1 MNLSTA
7 AHSALRRVVQFPPGA
22 DLPNADYVE
31 LPGRG
36 TTYAARVEG
45 PPGAPT
51 LLLMHALGCTANL
64 TWFASIAALREHYN
78 LVLMDMRWHGRG
90 ISNGRFFRLS
100 DCADDWVALAD
111 VLGVESFIPVGYS
124 MGGVVAQLLWRRHPE
139 RVDGLVLCSTAA
151 NWHDTRRERAFFS
164 LLPTVTVPMALRR
177 RVPAT
182 RNGNGL
188 HAAITAA
195 TADVEVRRWALAE
208 FRSTRVASVVA
219 ALNAVGRFDATQW
232 IGQIDVPTS
241 VVVTDKD
248 GWVPSR
254 RQRAMAAAIPGADV
268 FECHR
273 SHAACVIGVEDF
285 LPCLLEATASVTRR
299 IAAAPQPSQS
309 NVG

>member
-7 AHSALRRVVQFPPGA
+7 AHSALRRVVHFPPGA
-22 DLPNADYVE
+22 DLPNGDYID

-36 TTYAARVEG
+36 TTYAAQVDG

-51 LLLMHALGCTANL
+51 LFLLHALGCTANL
-64 TWFASIAALREHYN
+64 TWFASIGALRERYN

-90 ISNGRFFRLS
+90 LSDGRFFRLS
-100 DCADDWVALAD
+100 DCADDCAALAD
-111 VLGVESFIPVGYS
+111 VLGIDSFIPVGYS

-177 RVPAT
+177 KVPAT
-182 RNGNGL
+182 RNG
-188 HAAITAA
+188 HDMRTVITAA
-195 TADVEVRRWALAE
+195 TADIEVRRWALAE
-208 FRSTRVASVVA
+208 FRSTRVASLVA
-219 ALNAVGRFDATQW
+219 ALNAVGHFDSTKW
-232 IGQIDVPTS
+232 LSEVDVPTA

-248 GWVPSR
+248 GWVPVR
-254 RQRAMAAAIPGADV
+254 RQRAMAAAIHGAEV

-285 LPCLLEATASVTRR
+285 LPCLLEATDSVTRR
-299 IAAAPQPSQS
+299 LRVASP
-309 NVG
+309 